1 MAICEHCGGDGWRE
15 YASPQDRME
24 KYGMPRGKDG
34 LVYVPLG
41 TSVWGECC
49 VCWGTG
55 DRDHPQAHP
64 FSRNVII
71 EDQEFRRNP
80 FLSPNPP
87 KKELAVLFEI
97 HLQGQPTTM
106 IEVMEAFRATL
117 KEVESRTV
125 SADSCRVHWANLRG
139 YAEKAIRD
147 EQAPIPFWA
156 SHAYVEIYPPST
168 TYGPKGGLR
177 LSLPPSYPL
186 HQITPPPA

>member
-1 MAICEHCGGDGWRE
+1 
-15 YASPQDRME
+15 
-24 KYGMPRGKDG
+24 
-34 LVYVPLG
+34 
-41 TSVWGECC
+41 
-49 VCWGTG
+49 
-55 DRDHPQAHP
+55 
-64 FSRNVII
+64 
-71 EDQEFRRNP
+71 
-80 FLSPNPP
+80 
-87 KKELAVLFEI
+87 
-97 HLQGQPTTM
+97 M

-125 SADSCRVHWANLRG
+125 SADCCRLHWANLRG

-177 LSLPPSYPL
+177 VSIPPSYPL